1 MKFLLFNL
9 VVAAALVFL
18 FSGDRADIGA
28 TVAALS
34 NKAQDIATD
43 TKLQPAAPAKPVVP
57 AALPAKKEP
66 AADPVAPAAVPVEQ
80 TGKPARA
87 AAPETLKR
95 RVASASPPKA
105 PVLPPDVAERR
116 EKVLGDLLPDG
127 KGEEKIIEVD
137 PKKFM
142 SPEQRRRDLI
152 LLSEEMEL
160 FSAGTLGR

>member
-18 FSGDRADIGA
+18 FSGDRADVGA

-34 NKAQDIATD
+34 EEAAGSVSETRPAPVERAPEPETVAPPPKTNASMET
-43 TKLQPAAPAKPVVP
+43 PAAKAPPVQE
-57 AALPAKKEP
+57 K
-66 AADPVAPAAVPVEQ
+66 APAV
-80 TGKPARA
+80 
-87 AAPETLKR
+87 PETAPG
-95 RVASASPPKA
+95 RVASALPPKA

-160 FSAGTLGR
+160 FSASTLGR